1 MKFFFLAAA
10 LSCLVVSAS
19 WAEEDGGLLEPKLVC
34 AYYRAKTP
42 DVPVY
47 KAPDTT
53 SQVVARLSSGEM
65 VCHIGEQGEFA
76 ILDWSYQEEIN
87 GRGKR
92 AKDAKTVL
100 VFVRLADLWAPASTR
115 PMDLVEQA
123 KHYFYYMRQGA
134 VPDDILAP
142 FYPLIAPEG
151 FEPKCQAGAICKRV
165 KELQRQG
172 EEKEKSD

>member
-1 MKFFFLAAA
+1 MKFFSFFAT
-10 LSCLVVSAS
+10 LSCLVVGAS
-19 WAEEDGGLLEPKLVC
+19 WAEEDGRVLEPGRVC
-34 AYYRAKTP
+34 AYYRAKAV

-47 KAPDTT
+47 KKPDTT
-53 SQVVARLSSGEM
+53 SQVVAKLSLGEM

-92 AKDAKTVL
+92 GKGAKAVL
-100 VFVRLADLWAPASTR
+100 VFARLADLWAPPSTM

-123 KHYFYYMRQGA
+123 KRYFYYMREGA

-151 FEPKCQAGAICKRV
+151 FEPKCRAGAICKRV
-165 KELQRQG
+165 EELQRQG
-172 EEKEKSD
+172 EERENVD